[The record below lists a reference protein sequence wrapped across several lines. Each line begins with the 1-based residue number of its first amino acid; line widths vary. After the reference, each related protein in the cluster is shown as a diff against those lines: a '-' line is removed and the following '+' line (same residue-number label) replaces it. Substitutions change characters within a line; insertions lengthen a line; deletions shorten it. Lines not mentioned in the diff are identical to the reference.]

1 MTEQDA
7 SEPRHELLAAELAL
21 GLLEGE
27 DLAGALRLRLAD
39 PEFGASV
46 ERWEGRLATF
56 HDEWEEVQPSVA
68 AWEAIRNSVPRQ
80 KSVIAIQRTL
90 ERWRLGAIAASLFAV
105 VLMVVV
111 FYQTNFRPPAPID
124 TALIA
129 VAQIEA
135 EGSARIVKARY
146 DPRTNVMRLDVRG
159 FDPGPLVPEVWVIP
173 DGGSPVSLGQIAL
186 AGSSELPISPAQRSL
201 VVDGVTMAVSLE
213 PQSEFN
219 SERPS
224 SDPIAVGKLF
234 FI

>member
-1 MTEQDA
+1 MTEQNA
-7 SEPRHELLAAELAL
+7 REPGHELLAAELAL
-21 GLLEGE
+21 GLLHGE
-27 DLAGALRLRLAD
+27 DLALALHLRLAD
-39 PEFGASV
+39 PEFAAFV

-56 HDEWEEVQPSVA
+56 HDEWEEVQPSAA

-90 ERWRLGAIAASLFAV
+90 ERWRFGAIAASLFAV
-105 VLMVVV
+105 LLAITVI
-111 FYQTNFRPPAPID
+111 YQINFQRSAPTE
-124 TALIA
+124 TAQIA
-129 VAQIEA
+129 VAQIEG
-135 EGSARIVKARY
+135 EGSARIVKARF
-146 DPRTNVMRLDVRG
+146 DPRTNVMRLEVRG

-186 AGSSELPISPAQRSL
+186 AGSSKLPISSAQRSL

-219 SERPS
+219 SDRPS
-224 SDPIAVGKLF
+224 SDPIAFGKLF